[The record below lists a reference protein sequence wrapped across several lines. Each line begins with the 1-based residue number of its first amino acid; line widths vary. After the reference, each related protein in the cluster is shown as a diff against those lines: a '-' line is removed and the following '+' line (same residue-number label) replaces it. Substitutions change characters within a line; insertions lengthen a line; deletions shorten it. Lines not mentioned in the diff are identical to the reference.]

1 MLTFDGFN
9 KAIKYVLSPSPN
21 QHALANHALSPEVS
35 IAGDSPPNQHPII
48 FCHSE
53 QARTQGTILILPR
66 SPETCSTSFIQ
77 TACNHVVAW
86 MPSHCQVRAFHFAKL
101 PGVSFRE
108 VPAGISSRKAPFWAY
123 HCEELTVLAG
133 LVSPIADSSQGEKSE
148 TEQECASRPNGTNMT
163 TIKPGASKFKPL
175 AAQRRQNKILRHR
188 AVEASWFH
196 NLL

>member
-1 MLTFDGFN
+1 LLTFDGFN

-77 TACNHVVAW
+77 TACTHVVAW
-86 MPSHCQVRAFHFAKL
+86 MPRHCQVRAFHF
-101 PGVSFRE
+101 
-108 VPAGISSRKAPFWAY
+108 RKAPGRIIPRSSRRHIFTKSSLLGVSLRRA
-123 HCEELTVLAG
+123 HSTCRVGQSNSRFFSGREEWDWTRMRQ
-133 LVSPIADSSQGEKSE
+133 S
-148 TEQECASRPNGTNMT
+148 TERNEHDND
-163 TIKPGASKFKPL
+163 
-175 AAQRRQNKILRHR
+175 
-188 AVEASWFH
+188 
-196 NLL
+196 